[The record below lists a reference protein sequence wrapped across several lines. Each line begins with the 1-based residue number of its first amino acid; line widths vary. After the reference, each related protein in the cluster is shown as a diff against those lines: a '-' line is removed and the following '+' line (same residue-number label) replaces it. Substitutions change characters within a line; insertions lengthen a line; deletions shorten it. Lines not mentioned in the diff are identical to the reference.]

1 VGYLS
6 TPFSDI
12 FTKFLKL
19 LTDRDIVVD
28 LTDEELTDLLFGF
41 LDQSMS
47 LYFKNCETD
56 LTDYEDYDY
65 YSQTFTATGSSV
77 DFIISQYPTSPN
89 ADGISYVV
97 TVDGTATTAFT
108 FTASTKTYHLTSMPT
123 VGQIVICSYEFSGQF
138 NETLTSEEQWVL
150 AHGMMLGW
158 LSEQM
163 YNPLKMKERLS
174 TKDWN
179 SPHSPANLLK
189 ELQSLYDRTE
199 RNLRNLVVSYS
210 FNSGY
215 NFDEE

>member
-1 VGYLS
+1 MA

-12 FTKFLKL
+12 FNKFLKL
-19 LTDRDIVVD
+19 LENREIVVT

-65 YSQTFTATGSSV
+65 YSQTFTATGSSS
-77 DFIISQYPTSPN
+77 DFVISQYPTSPDTD
-89 ADGISYVV
+89 AITYTV
-97 TVDGTATTAFT
+97 TVDAVATTSFT
-108 FTASTKTYHLTSMPT
+108 FTAATKTYHLNSMPT
-123 VGQIVICSYEFSGQF
+123 IGQTVVCSYEFSGQF
-138 NETLTSEEQWVL
+138 NNNPTSEEQWIL
-150 AHGMMLGW
+150 ANGMLLGW

-163 YNPLKMKERLS
+163 YNPKKMKERLS

-179 SPHSPANLLK
+179 SPHSPATLLK
-189 ELQSLYDRTE
+189 ELQSLYDMTE

-210 FNSGY
+210 FNDGH
-215 NFDEE
+215 NFDE

>member
-1 VGYLS
+1 VVLLS
-6 TPFSDI
+6 TSFSNI

-19 LTDRDIVVD
+19 LTDRGIVVD

-65 YSQTFTATGSSV
+65 YIKSFTGDGHTTSFIIDDYPTDPNTDAIIMICTVDDVAVTDYTFTV
-77 DFIISQYPTSPN
+77 
-89 ADGISYVV
+89 
-97 TVDGTATTAFT
+97 
-108 FTASTKTYHLTSMPT
+108 STKTFLFDDAPDLDTSIT
-123 VGQIVICSYEFSGQF
+123 LGYEFSGQF
-138 NETLTSEEQWVL
+138 NNDVTSEEQWIL
-150 AHGMMLGW
+150 AHGMLLGW

-174 TKDWN
+174 LKDWN

-189 ELQSLYDRTE
+189 ELKSLYE
-199 RNLRNLVVSYS
+199 MAEINLRNLVVSYS

-215 NFDEE
+215 DFDA